1 MTKIKKSQKH
11 IHSAPG
17 TKKNEKK
24 YQWVIPS
31 ILIMTAIAFLP
42 VLSAGFITL
51 DDNEYVTTNPYL
63 KTDLKLL
70 LTTPL
75 QGNYHPLTMLSLWIN
90 HLLSGEN
97 ALSYHLFNLVF
108 HLINCFLVFRLVMLL
123 SRNKTIIA
131 FTTAILFG
139 IHPMHVESV
148 AWVSE
153 RKDVLYGLFFLAGL
167 ISYLKYIDTNSR
179 KQYLLTILFLVLSLL
194 SKPAAVIFPAA
205 LLCID
210 FFRSRKL
217 TSKLILEKA
226 PFFILAGAM
235 GILTLVAQREA
246 GATGAVEFGIVN
258 RILFG
263 FYGIMMYI
271 VKLFAPFNLSAF
283 YSFPAVNQSLPVAY
297 YIGPL
302 FFVGLA
308 VLFWYTR
315 KNYRVIA
322 FGILFFLINLLL
334 VLQLL
339 PVGGAVMSER
349 YTYIPYIGLFYIA
362 GWLIDR
368 YASGNIS
375 KANYIIVPVALFFS
389 VLTFL
394 QASVWRNSATF
405 WDHII
410 KVEPSAKAYANR
422 AMLYRDEG
430 KYDLAIDYYNKAL
443 QLNVV
448 DYEAYGNRGNVYF
461 SLNKA
466 DLAIKDYKKAL
477 SLKPDY
483 HPSLDNLGA
492 QYAKMGQ
499 FDSAFKYSTLAIN
512 VKPEYKPAYSNR
524 ALTLMELKR
533 YDEAIKDW
541 EKFLQ
546 FEPGAFDIYN
556 IIGSCYQQM
565 GKYQESVASITRA
578 IESAPSNAKDPA
590 FYLNRAISYNALK
603 KTDEAR
609 QDALK
614 AKQGGV
620 ALPADLAK
628 SLGME

>member
-1 MTKIKKSQKH
+1 MAKKKKSEKH

-17 TKKNEKK
+17 AKKNEKK

-31 ILIMTAIAFLP
+31 ILIITGLAFLP

-51 DDNEYVTTNPYL
+51 DDNEYVTNNPYL
-63 KTDLKLL
+63 KNASDLKLL

-75 QGNYHPLTMLSLWIN
+75 QGNYHPLTMLSLWVN
-90 HLLSGEN
+90 YLLSGEN
-97 ALSYHLFNLVF
+97 ALSYHLFNLIF

-167 ISYLKYIDTNSR
+167 ISYLKYVDTNSR

-217 TSKLILEKA
+217 TSKLILEKT
-226 PFFILAGAM
+226 PFFVLAAAM
-235 GILTLVAQREA
+235 GILTFVAQKEA
-246 GATGAVEFGIVN
+246 GATGAVEFGIAN

-271 VKLFAPFNLSAF
+271 VKLFLPFNLSAF
-283 YSFPAVNQSLPVAY
+283 YSFPAVNQSLPVEY

-302 FFVGLA
+302 FFVALA
-308 VLFWYTR
+308 VLFFYTR
-315 KNYRVIA
+315 RNYRVIS
-322 FGILFFLINLLL
+322 FGILFYLINLLL
-334 VLQLL
+334 VLQFI
-339 PVGGAVMSER
+339 PVGSAVMSER

-375 KANYIIVPVALFFS
+375 KANYIIVPVTLLFT
-389 VLTFL
+389 VLTFR
-394 QASVWRNSATF
+394 QASVWHDSSTF
-405 WDHII
+405 WDHAI
-410 KVEPSAKAYANR
+410 KVAPSAKAYANR
-422 AMLYRDEG
+422 AMMLRDEK

-443 QLNVV
+443 QMNIV
-448 DYEAYGNRGNVYF
+448 DYESYGNRGNVYL
-461 SLNKA
+461 SLNKPE
-466 DLAIKDYKKAL
+466 LAFQDYRKAL
-477 SLKPDY
+477 SLKPGY
-483 HPSLDNLGA
+483 HPALDNMGVQFAML
-492 QYAKMGQ
+492 GQ
-499 FDSAFKYSTLAIN
+499 FDSAMKYSTLAIN
-512 VKPEYKPAYSNR
+512 AKPDYKPAYSNR

-533 YDEAIKDW
+533 YEEAIKDW

-546 FEPGAFDIYN
+546 YEPGAMDIYN
-556 IIGSCYQQM
+556 LIGTCYQQT
-565 GKYQESVASITRA
+565 GKYEESVAAITKA
-578 IESAPSNAKDPA
+578 INAIPDA
-590 FYLNRAISYNALK
+590 TFYLNRAVSLNALK
-603 KTDEAR
+603 KTDAAR

-614 AKQGGV
+614 AKQNGV
-620 ALPADLAK
+620 AIPEDLAK
-628 SLGME
+628 SLGIE